1 MKAREGRCDGDILRT
16 LTEEGKPGNE
26 SSFVSL
32 SGNFVGMELQ
42 YSPTSP

>member
-1 MKAREGRCDGDILRT
+1 MKEWQKMVGEGQGGRCEGDILRT

-32 SGNFVGMELQ
+32 SV
-42 YSPTSP
+42 